1 MPFAHYRRWSSHLV
15 VPALCLAASLS
26 AVAGDTPSVAPV
38 ELVRKTVQNEMKSSH
53 DRAKYMFRDEK
64 TGPKGS
70 ETKLLVETRDAMAGM
85 LIAINGKP
93 LNAAQKQAEMAR
105 LQHLMSD
112 PEALAKKKK
121 QEKDDAEHTDRIM
134 RALPDA
140 FLYEYDGTVLGSNV
154 IGKKG
159 DELVR
164 LKFRP
169 NPKYD
174 PPTHTE
180 QVLSGM
186 QGTMLID
193 EDSCRI
199 AKIDGVLVKDVGFG
213 WGILGHLDKGGHFL
227 VEQANVGDNHWEMTH
242 MKLQFTGKI
251 LLFKSLN
258 IQSNEVYGDFRP
270 APENLTF
277 AQGIEFLKKQ
287 ETQVAENEKNG
298 GLR

>member
-1 MPFAHYRRWSSHLV
+1 MPLARYMRWSSNIAIL
-15 VPALCLAASLS
+15 ALCIAASLS
-26 AVAGDTPSVAPV
+26 AVAVDTPSTPPV
-38 ELVRKTVQNEMKSSH
+38 VLVRKTVQNEMKSSD
-53 DRAKYMFRDEK
+53 DRAKFMFRDEK
-64 TGPKGS
+64 TSAKGT

-85 LIAINGKP
+85 LVAINGKP
-93 LNAAQKQAEMAR
+93 LTAAQKQAEMAR
-105 LQHLMSD
+105 LQHLASD
-112 PEALAKKKK
+112 PNALAKKKK

-140 FLYEYDGTVLGSNV
+140 FLYEYDGTVPGTNALG
-154 IGKKG
+154 KEG

-180 QVLSGM
+180 QVLTGM

-193 EDSCRI
+193 EHSCRI
-199 AKIDGVLVKDVGFG
+199 AKIDGTLVKDVGFG
-213 WGILGHLDKGGHFL
+213 WGILGHLNKGGHFL
-227 VEQANVGDNHWEMTH
+227 VEQANVGDNHWEMTR

-258 IQSNEVYGDFRP
+258 IQSNEIYTDFRP
-270 APENLTF
+270 APDNLTF
-277 AQGIEFLKKQ
+277 AQGVEFLKKQ
-287 ETQVAENEKNG
+287 GTTVAENQKSG
-298 GLR
+298 GLH